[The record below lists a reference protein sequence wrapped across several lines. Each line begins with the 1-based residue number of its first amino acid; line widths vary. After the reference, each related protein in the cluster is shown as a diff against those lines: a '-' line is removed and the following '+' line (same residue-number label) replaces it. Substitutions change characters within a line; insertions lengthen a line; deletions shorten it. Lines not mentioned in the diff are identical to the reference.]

1 MFFGF
6 GAQAFDGFQGLFFAA
21 AADEPPGGFGGKEDE
36 NEERGLERLAST
48 IGRGV
53 WWTHREEPLE
63 GERYTPRP
71 LVRPVVVG
79 IGGTSYDDGTDR
91 PTHL

>member
-1 MFFGF
+1 MWVFAAKALDGLESFG
-6 GAQAFDGFQGLFFAA
+6 LAA
-21 AADEPPGGFGGKEDE
+21 AADEPPGGLGG
-36 NEERGLERLAST
+36 EEYKNKKRGLEELAS
-48 IGRGV
+48 RMRLWV
-53 WWTHREEPLE
+53 WWTHREEPLK

-79 IGGTSYDDGTDR
+79 IGGTGYDDGTDR